1 MGKLLTILGV
11 SEEQQAKLPDVIFKG
26 EKVVDGL
33 QRVYAASPESP
44 KKDQLAKAISE
55 SVKILMAK
63 VQPYLIDE
71 KKEEQTKKEDEKLPE
86 EDFPYKVGDIFVTTN
101 NPAQTPV
108 YIKITSLDKNSV
120 KSLIST
126 SLEDVKAGMGDVYD
140 FELEKEVFLNK
151 VKTGEYR
158 KVNEQEEKKPEPPQ
172 PKPEEPKRKQKPT
185 PPPSTPEPPKP
196 PQPKPEEPPH
206 KATEEPMTCD
216 EIKDAIK
223 GLTLIAKM
231 GDSEAADIIK
241 QLKIKL
247 KTQNCK

>member
-86 EDFPYKVGDIFVTTN
+86 EH
-101 NPAQTPV
+101 
-108 YIKITSLDKNSV
+108 
-120 KSLIST
+120 
-126 SLEDVKAGMGDVYD
+126 
-140 FELEKEVFLNK
+140 
-151 VKTGEYR
+151 
-158 KVNEQEEKKPEPPQ
+158 KKPTPPQ

-185 PPPSTPEPPKP
+185 PPPSTPEPPKPTPPKP